1 MGGSGTAL
9 AGHVGSEGASPPI
22 FAIFAAGFLF
32 ISLCP
37 TIALGRKVAALEEE
51 LVKISQTRK
60 TGNASSILRRSLV
73 SIARGCLSVRSSRP
87 GNRLIA
93 QINLP
98 AAAA

>member
-9 AGHVGSEGASPPI
+9 AGHVGSEGASAPL

-32 ISLCP
+32 LSLSP
-37 TIALGRKVAALEEE
+37 TIVLRRKVAALEEE

-73 SIARGCLSVRSSRP
+73 SIARMPISALKPTGESAHRSNQPSR
-87 GNRLIA
+87 
-93 QINLP
+93 
-98 AAAA
+98 AAA